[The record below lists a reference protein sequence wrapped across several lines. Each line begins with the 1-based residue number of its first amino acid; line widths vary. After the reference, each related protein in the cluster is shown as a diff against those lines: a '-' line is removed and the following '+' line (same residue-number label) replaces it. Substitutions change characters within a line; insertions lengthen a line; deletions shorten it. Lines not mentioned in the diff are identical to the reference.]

1 MTIADKGY
9 KMKAFEL
16 RDQNGEKVSSKDIKG
31 KILLAFH
38 PLAFTSVCNDQM
50 RDLENEYDEFTKRG
64 ITPLGISVDA
74 HPSKGVWADTLALEK
89 LTILSDFNP
98 KGEVAKDLGV
108 YIEKAGIS
116 GRAVVLVDEDGTVLW
131 SKEYEKSQRP
141 DVNEILE
148 AIDNL

>member
-1 MTIADKGY
+1 M
-9 KMKAFEL
+9 
-16 RDQNGEKVSSKDIKG
+16 
-31 KILLAFH
+31 AFH

-141 DVNEILE
+141 DVKEILE